1 MNTNSPQ
8 FPISHVK
15 VTNINDIPATDHRGR
30 ADYSIRKVNKLKTNS
45 RGRTDAQE
53 TKESLSWARDVKN
66 EIAADRKMH
75 NGATKTIKIGNLD

>member
-30 ADYSIRKVNKLKTNS
+30 ADYSIRKVNKTKNNAF
-45 RGRTDAQE
+45 GRTDAQE
-53 TKESLSWARDVKN
+53 RREHVLDVTEIRDENARN
-66 EIAADRKMH
+66 RKA
-75 NGATKTIKIGNLD
+75 GKGPKVIKIGDKD